1 MKLDNF
7 LNYLV
12 DENIKFLYN
21 ERIKNEDENSNSW
34 NNIRLCQSWIGS
46 DAPL

>member
-1 MKLDNF
+1 MLDNF

-21 ERIKNEDENSNSW
+21 ERIKNEDENSNS
-34 NNIRLCQSWIGS
+34 
-46 DAPL
+46 